1 MKRWNNKIFSLALN
15 IMLMAAA
22 FLAEAEQAGKI
33 VRIGLHSM

>member
-1 MKRWNNKIFSLALN
+1 MKRWNNKIN